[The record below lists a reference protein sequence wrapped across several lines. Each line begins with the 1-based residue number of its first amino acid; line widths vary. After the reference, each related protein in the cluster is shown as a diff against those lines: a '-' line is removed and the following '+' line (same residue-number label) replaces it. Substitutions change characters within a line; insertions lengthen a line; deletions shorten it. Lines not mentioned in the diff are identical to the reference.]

1 MTARG
6 YTIGQLARAARV
18 HVETIRYYQRRQLL
32 ATPARAARGIR
43 RYDAEALRRLVFI
56 RRAQELGFSLR
67 EIAELLTLGSGS
79 CAQTRAA
86 AERKRADIDTRL
98 RDLLAMRHTLVNL
111 IRTCGTGA
119 QPQCPILESL
129 SQPAPP
135 LARQRD
141 RTRARPRARG

>member
-1 MTARG
+1 MTTPG

-43 RYDAEALRRLVFI
+43 RYDAGALQRLVFI
-56 RRAQELGFSLR
+56 KRAQELGFSLK
-67 EIAELLTLGSGS
+67 EIGELLTLGSGS

-86 AERKRADIDTRL
+86 AERKRSDIDTRL
-98 RDLLAMRHTLVNL
+98 HDLLAMRRTLVEL

-119 QPQCPILESL
+119 QRHCPILESL

-135 LARQRD
+135 LARRHD
-141 RTRARPRARG
+141 RARPRARGQR